1 MTLSEFL
8 ELPETEPPSEFV
20 CGRIIPKP
28 MPAFNHAALTSRL
41 IGLFTIYLMRSAEAV
56 VFDNLRHADVGQ
68 ARAYLPDI
76 SIIRRDRLPRDA
88 EQRRRGAVSTVP
100 DLAIEVTSPDDRPS
114 RIADKLVFYLR
125 SGMPLTW
132 IVDPDD
138 RTITFYR
145 PDASAVTYGGDD
157 VVRADPVLP
166 GFELKLADL
175 FGVLDEGLDSG
186 A

>member
-20 CGRIIPKP
+20 CGRIIPRP
-28 MPAFNHAALTSRL
+28 MPTFNHAALTSRL

-56 VFDNLRHADVGQ
+56 VFDNLRHTDANEE
-68 ARAYLPDI
+68 RAYLPDI
-76 SIIRRDRLPRDA
+76 SVIRRDRLPRDP

-100 DLAIEVTSPDDRPS
+100 DLAIEVSSPDDRPS

-125 SGMPLTW
+125 AGVPLTW

-138 RTITFYR
+138 RTVTVYR
-145 PDASAVTYGGDD
+145 PGGSAITYSGDN
-157 VVRADPVLP
+157 VVGAEPVLP
-166 GFELKLADL
+166 GFELKLTDL
-175 FGVLDEGLDSG
+175 FSVLDEGLDPE